1 MDAKGGIETRNYS
14 KSSSEVFSAIAGVL
28 DGLKMKITAKDE
40 NAGTITASSGFSI
53 TSTGSNISIEVKPAG
68 EGSSV
73 TIEVKPKMK
82 IVATDWGRG
91 SREIKQIFASTEE
104 KLGIVQKEGELKGG
118 AVCPSC
124 GKPVNSGDKFC
135 QGCGAKV

>member
-1 MDAKGGIETRNYS
+1 MGAKGGTETRNYP

-28 DGLKMKITAKDE
+28 DELNMKITAKDE
-40 NAGTITASSGFSI
+40 NAGTITATSGFSI

-73 TIEVKPKMK
+73 TIEAK
-82 IVATDWGRG
+82 IKGIAKFDWGRG
-91 SREIKQIFASTEE
+91 SREINQIFTGTEE
-104 KLGIVQKEGELKGG
+104 KLGIAPKEDEPKGG

-124 GKPVNSGDKFC
+124 GKPVSEGDKFC